1 MRQSVSHFKVR
12 IAVPSTIRPRRPAS
26 GRVGVARARV
36 SAKNRAKCWGAVSSA
51 SARCT
56 ARRPDRRVCAHFYD
70 HEMYGRGRGRGRG
83 RDAPGPG
90 DDDDDNDDDEESV
103 LPMVPLADDAHAAL
117 LRTLQALQNQVTSL
131 SSRLDVSAKETAA
144 AKAEAA
150 KAARVAAAA
159 QAAAASQAA
168 AAAQAAARAPAEDEA
183 AVAHY
188 AQYRA
193 RATPDAHCATHA
205 EDAEREEGGTYRLG
219 GVPPSLGRPRPPK
232 CRRVDAGAFAAHQ
245 ELSRMYA
252 EASQDAF
259 EAGRANRV
267 MLAGRRAVLE
277 ARIAYGEEE

>member
-1 MRQSVSHFKVR
+1 M
-12 IAVPSTIRPRRPAS
+12 
-26 GRVGVARARV
+26 
-36 SAKNRAKCWGAVSSA
+36 
-51 SARCT
+51 
-56 ARRPDRRVCAHFYD
+56 
-70 HEMYGRGRGRGRG
+70 
-83 RDAPGPG
+83 
-90 DDDDDNDDDEESV
+90 
-103 LPMVPLADDAHAAL
+103 
-117 LRTLQALQNQVTSL
+117 
-131 SSRLDVSAKETAA
+131 
-144 AKAEAA
+144 
-150 KAARVAAAA
+150 
-159 QAAAASQAA
+159 
-168 AAAQAAARAPAEDEA
+168 
-183 AVAHY
+183 AHY